1 MAPAAVD
8 TPAAPTR
15 SESPRRERY
24 WCNRGYTRSGRM
36 AGSTLVPT
44 TSTDLTNERQGYL
57 SGVTRDWGE
66 WHRKYDD
73 PTSGHPQRLA
83 VVVEQI
89 RAALD
94 RADPGAIRVLSLCSG
109 DGRDIAT
116 AATGHHRAADLTG
129 CLVELDD
136 ELAAAAREHLAPLGS
151 RLDVRA
157 ADAGDP
163 DVWADVVPVDL
174 LLLCGIF
181 GNVPDD
187 DVERTVLAS
196 SAVGRPGAAVIWTR
210 HRRPPDLTP
219 AVRQWFMAAGC
230 TSLGFWSGGPGGFG
244 VGAELLEGAT
254 GPLDRSTR
262 LFAFTNG

>member
-1 MAPAAVD
+1 
-8 TPAAPTR
+8 
-15 SESPRRERY
+15 
-24 WCNRGYTRSGRM
+24 M
-36 AGSTLVPT
+36 AGSTPVPT

-73 PTSGHPQRLA
+73 PASGHPQRLA

-94 RADPGAIRVLSLCSG
+94 RAGPGAIRVLSLCAG

-116 AATGHHRAADLTG
+116 AATGHPRAADLSG

-196 SAVGRPGAAVIWTR
+196 SAIGRPGATVIWTR

-219 AVRQWFMAAGC
+219 AIRGWFTAAGC

-254 GPLDRSTR
+254 RALDRSQR
-262 LFAFTNG
+262 LFVFTEG